1 MGKLLAAPAAR
12 RLALAAAVCAALA
25 AGAEAGLRLAKIG
38 APVWHRPD
46 PLLGWALRPYAG
58 AHGGARY
65 GFVNAFGQRDNPHE
79 LDKRAGVYRI
89 AVLGDERTEALDV
102 PLRAAWWRQLALEL
116 DRCGFG
122 AGRKIEALN
131 FAVGG
136 YSTAQQAL
144 VLEGAVMRYRP
155 DLVLVQLSTPKD
167 VRENSRALASRLD
180 RPFFALDERGRLR
193 FDASFRERR
202 DFDRRSQFRYEL
214 VRELADRSRVLQLLA
229 GAALIDPAHAGS
241 NGERATLGSPADA
254 RWQDAWR
261 VTEALLERMAQFAG
275 RNGAE
280 LAVVGAPQRAEADG
294 DARYADARLSAF
306 GKSHGIP
313 YIALAPKLGNTR
325 ELYGPGDLWTVAGHR
340 AAAQA
345 VAAGLCRPAPSS

>member
-1 MGKLLAAPAAR
+1 
-12 RLALAAAVCAALA
+12 
-25 AGAEAGLRLAKIG
+25 
-38 APVWHRPD
+38 
-46 PLLGWALRPYAG
+46 
-58 AHGGARY
+58 
-65 GFVNAFGQRDNPHE
+65 
-79 LDKRAGVYRI
+79 
-89 AVLGDERTEALDV
+89 VLGDERSEALDV
-102 PLRAAWWRQLALEL
+102 PLRATWWRQLALEL
-116 DRCGFG
+116 DRCGF
-122 AGRKIEALN
+122 ATGRRIEALN

-136 YSTAQQAL
+136 YSTAQQSL

-167 VRENSRALASRLD
+167 IRENSRVLASRLD
-180 RPFFALDERGRLR
+180 RPFFAFDERGRLR
-193 FDASFRERR
+193 FDDSFRERR

-229 GAALIDPAHAGS
+229 GASLVDPAHAGS
-241 NGERATLGSPADA
+241 SGERAALGSPADA

-294 DARYADARLSAF
+294 DARHADARLSAF
-306 GKSHGIP
+306 GKSHGIR
-313 YIALAPKLGNTR
+313 YIALAPKLGNTQ

-345 VAAGLCRPAPSS
+345 VAAGLCRPK